1 MYLFGRG
8 KRSKYIVP
16 SFFPVALSSTSTFFT
31 SGCQRSVAPAVTSL
45 NSMPYSVEATL
56 SSPLNVGSAGKSNT

>member
-16 SFFPVALSSTSTFFT
+16 SFLPVALSSTSTFFT
-31 SGCQRSVAPAVTSL
+31 SGCQRSVAPAVMSL
-45 NSMPYSVEATL
+45 NSMPYSVEATFR
-56 SSPLNVGSAGKSNT
+56 SPLKVASDGK